1 MTVFRRPSATSPGW
15 VEAAPTLLLHGTAD
29 NTVPYQ
35 QSVDMMRKLKQA
47 GVPAE
52 ISSAEGALHGFFN
65 RPPWHEPTLKRMEE
79 FFLRFLAKPRS

>member
-1 MTVFRRPSATSPGW
+1 
-15 VEAAPTLLLHGTAD
+15 
-29 NTVPYQ
+29 
-35 QSVDMMRKLKQA
+35 MRKLKQA